1 MASGE
6 RAKVLVLAGTTEAT
20 ELARLLVDDG
30 FEVISS
36 LAGVTGQPL
45 PRAGQVRSGGF
56 GGAAG
61 LVAYLRKE
69 GVDLIVDATHPF
81 AAVMP
86 FNACAAA
93 AETGIPHL
101 RLLREPWRAQP
112 GDRWIEVADLTAAA
126 TIVGEIGERVFLAV
140 GRKSLEPF
148 AACGGTWFLVRSIE
162 PVTTI
167 LPNSLAIRDRGPFR
181 FEREMELLDEH
192 AIDTV
197 VAKNAGGQAT
207 IAKLEAA
214 RSLGITV
221 VMVQRPP
228 GPAGVLIASSAA
240 AAAEWVRSQVDLSAS

>member
-1 MASGE
+1 
-6 RAKVLVLAGTTEAT
+6 VLVLAGTTEAT
-20 ELARLLVDDG
+20 ELARLLTDDG

-36 LAGVTGQPL
+36 LAGLTGHPL
-45 PRAGQVRSGGF
+45 PRAGAVRQGGF
-56 GGAAG
+56 GGVAG
-61 LVAYLRKE
+61 LAEYLRVE
-69 GVDLIVDATHPF
+69 GIDMLVDATHPF

-86 FNACAAA
+86 FNASAAA
-93 AETGIPHL
+93 DESGVPHV
-101 RLLREPWRAQP
+101 RLLREPWRPQP
-112 GDRWIEVADLTAAA
+112 GDRWIEVADLMAAA

-140 GRKSLEPF
+140 GRASIEPF
-148 AACGGTWFLVRSIE
+148 AVCEGPWFLVRSIE

-181 FEREMELLDEH
+181 FERELELLDEH

-214 RSLGITV
+214 RALGITV

-228 GPAGVLIASSAA
+228 GPSGVLIVSSAA
-240 AAAEWVRSQVDLSAS
+240 SAAEWVRSQVDLSSS